1 MIFHKII
8 TQLTSGHYFGLAVH
22 YVNNAA
28 SRRHCSG
35 ARTGHREEQEEG
47 QKEEQKEK
55 PKFCSMCN
63 SLGQLVEFGQ
73 GQTARHC
80 QSV

>member
-28 SRRHCSG
+28 SRRHCIE
-35 ARTGHREEQEEG
+35 ARTGHREEQDEGQEEG
-47 QKEEQKEK
+47 QKEEHRKE
-55 PKFCSMCN
+55 P
-63 SLGQLVEFGQ
+63 Q
-73 GQTARHC
+73 
-80 QSV
+80 

>member
-47 QKEEQKEK
+47 QEEGQKEEHRKE
-55 PKFCSMCN
+55 P
-63 SLGQLVEFGQ
+63 Q
-73 GQTARHC
+73 
-80 QSV
+80 

>member
-28 SRRHCSG
+28 SRRDCSG
-35 ARTGHREEQEEG
+35 ARTGHWEEQEEG
-47 QKEEQKEK
+47 QEEEQKEK
-55 PKFCSMCN
+55 P
-63 SLGQLVEFGQ
+63 Q
-73 GQTARHC
+73 
-80 QSV
+80 